1 MSKTHGGD
9 GVWGGVPARC
19 PHALTH
25 TPALSPQHQQ
35 QVAQAVERAKQVTMT
50 ELNAII
56 GVRGLP
62 NLPLTV
68 CIPLLFLSFT
78 ITRGNPALGRHQ
90 GGAAPRIRPSPNP
103 RSGTERCGAA
113 APQLAPA
120 LVQHQEPPAPNTHI
134 PRLGLCR
141 VPTPRS
147 PPAQVCLCCTVDVKC
162 GARVAELF
170 HALTFTHLGV
180 TWISRGF
187 KTNGFGYLCK

>member
-1 MSKTHGGD
+1 
-9 GVWGGVPARC
+9 
-19 PHALTH
+19 
-25 TPALSPQHQQ
+25 
-35 QVAQAVERAKQVTMT
+35 MT

-78 ITRGNPALGRHQ
+78 ITRGNPALGRRQ

-103 RSGTERCGAA
+103 SSGTERCCGS
-113 APQLAPA
+113 APQLSPA
-120 LVQHQEPPAPNTHI
+120 LVQHREPPAPNTHI

-147 PPAQVCLCCTVDVKC
+147 PPARVCLCCTVDVKC

-170 HALTFTHLGV
+170 HALTFTHLSV

-187 KTNGFGYLCK
+187 KTNLFAYLCEWCNGVLGRAASHPCWICLLWIADP